1 MAGKKGAQIIKGDPV
16 ERAAE
21 EGALDQNINI
31 GVDEGMA
38 DMVLLDS
45 VKDENDIFARCPVTG
60 SLDFSKQLGKDTI
73 KALLEKLSDYTGNV
87 FLNPTGEGFIAVS
100 EAIADRFSVDDSK
113 WMDDPKELIW
123 RSALLAQLQAKLNAV
138 THFVK
143 DPAALDFVG
152 SMSDDE
158 KKVVAQRARQLAAEL
173 QDEALNEVD
182 SKTDEDNTRLRQ
194 AVENTKDRFMR
205 YTVTTEDAIQEGGLT
220 EGDVNELF
228 QGGE

>member
-1 MAGKKGAQIIKGDPV
+1 MAAKKGAQIIKGDPV

-31 GVDEGMA
+31 GVDDGMS

-45 VKDENDIFARCPVTG
+45 VKDENDIFSRCPVSG
-60 SLDFSKQLGKDTI
+60 SLDFAKQLGNDTI
-73 KALLEKLSDYTGNV
+73 KALLEKLAEYTGNV
-87 FLNPTGEGFIAVS
+87 FLNPTGEGFNALS
-100 EAIADRFSVDDSK
+100 EVVADRFTVDDAK

-143 DPAALDFVG
+143 DPSALDFGG
-152 SMSDDE
+152 SMSDED
-158 KKVVAQRARQLAAEL
+158 KKIVTQRARQLAAEL
-173 QDEALNEVD
+173 QDEALNEID
-182 SKTDEDNTRLRQ
+182 GKTEEAVGRLRR

-205 YTVTTEDAIQEGGLT
+205 YTVTTDDAIQEGGLT
-220 EGDVNELF
+220 ESDVNELF

>member
-1 MAGKKGAQIIKGDPV
+1 MAAKKGAQIIKGDPV
-16 ERAAE
+16 ARAAK

-31 GVDEGMA
+31 SVDEGMNN
-38 DMVLLDS
+38 MVFLDN

-60 SLDFSKQLGKDTI
+60 QLDFNKQLGKESL
-73 KALLEKLSDYTGNV
+73 KAILEKLADYTGNV
-87 FLNPTGEGFIAVS
+87 FLNPTGGGFMALS
-100 EAIADRFSVDDSK
+100 EAVADRFSVDDAK

-123 RSALLAQLQAKLNAV
+123 RSTLLAQLKAKLNAV
-138 THFVK
+138 QHFVK
-143 DPAALDFVG
+143 DPAALDFGG
-152 SMSDDE
+152 SMSDED

-173 QDEALNEVD
+173 QDEALNEID
-182 SKTDEDNTRLRQ
+182 GKTDEAFGHLRQ

-220 EGDVNELF
+220 ENDVNELF

>member
-1 MAGKKGAQIIKGDPV
+1 MAAKKGAQIIKGDPV

-21 EGALDQNINI
+21 EGALDQNVNI
-31 GVDEGMA
+31 GVDDGMS

-45 VKDENDIFARCPVTG
+45 VKDENDIFSRCPVSG
-60 SLDFSKQLGKDTI
+60 SLDFAKQLGNDTI
-73 KALLEKLSDYTGNV
+73 KALLEKLAEYTDNV
-87 FLNPTGEGFIAVS
+87 FLNPTGEGFNALS
-100 EAIADRFSVDDSK
+100 EVVADRFTVDDAK

-143 DPAALDFVG
+143 DPSALDFGG
-152 SMSDDE
+152 SMSDED
-158 KKVVAQRARQLAAEL
+158 KKIVAQRARQLAAEL
-173 QDEALNEVD
+173 QDEALNEID
-182 SKTDEDNTRLRQ
+182 GKTEEATTRLQR

-205 YTVTTEDAIQEGGLT
+205 YTVTTDDAIQEGGLT
-220 EGDVNELF
+220 ESDVNELF

>member
-1 MAGKKGAQIIKGDPV
+1 MAVKKGAQIIKGDPV

-31 GVDEGMA
+31 GVDDGMS

-45 VKDENDIFARCPVTG
+45 VKDENDIFSRCPVSG
-60 SLDFSKQLGKDTI
+60 SLDFAKQLGNDTI
-73 KALLEKLSDYTGNV
+73 KALLEKLAEYTDNV
-87 FLNPTGEGFIAVS
+87 FLNPTGEGFNALS
-100 EAIADRFSVDDSK
+100 EVVADRFTVDDAK

-143 DPAALDFVG
+143 DPSALDFGG
-152 SMSDDE
+152 SMSDED
-158 KKVVAQRARQLAAEL
+158 KKIVTQRARQLAAEL
-173 QDEALNEVD
+173 QDEALNEID
-182 SKTDEDNTRLRQ
+182 GKTEEAVGRLRR

-205 YTVTTEDAIQEGGLT
+205 YTVTTDDAIQEGGLT
-220 EGDVNELF
+220 ESDVNELF
-228 QGGE
+228 QGGK

>member
-1 MAGKKGAQIIKGDPV
+1 MAAKKGAQIIKGDPV

-31 GVDEGMA
+31 GVDDGMS

-45 VKDENDIFARCPVTG
+45 VKDENDIFSRCPVSG
-60 SLDFSKQLGKDTI
+60 SLDFAKQLGNDTI
-73 KALLEKLSDYTGNV
+73 KALLEKLAEYTDNV
-87 FLNPTGEGFIAVS
+87 FLNPTGEGFNALS
-100 EAIADRFSVDDSK
+100 EVVADRFAVDDAK

-123 RSALLAQLQAKLNAV
+123 RSALLAQLQAKLNAA

-143 DPAALDFVG
+143 DPSALDFGG
-152 SMSDDE
+152 SMSDED
-158 KKVVAQRARQLAAEL
+158 KKIVAQRARQLAAEL
-173 QDEALNEVD
+173 QDEALNEID
-182 SKTDEDNTRLRQ
+182 GKTEEANTRLRQ

-205 YTVTTEDAIQEGGLT
+205 YTVTTDDAIQEGGLT

-228 QGGE
+228 QGGK

>member
-1 MAGKKGAQIIKGDPV
+1 MAAKKGAQIIKGDPV

-21 EGALDQNINI
+21 EGALDQNVNI
-31 GVDEGMA
+31 GVDDGMS

-45 VKDENDIFARCPVTG
+45 VKDENDIFSRCPVSG
-60 SLDFSKQLGKDTI
+60 SLDFAKQLGGDTI
-73 KALLEKLSDYTGNV
+73 KALLEKLAEYTGNV
-87 FLNPTGEGFIAVS
+87 FLNPTGEGFNALS
-100 EAIADRFSVDDSK
+100 EVVADRFTVDDAK

-143 DPAALDFVG
+143 DPSALDFGG
-152 SMSDDE
+152 SMSDED
-158 KKVVAQRARQLAAEL
+158 KKIVTQRARQLAAEL
-173 QDEALNEVD
+173 QDEALNEID
-182 SKTDEDNTRLRQ
+182 GKTEEAVGRLRR

-205 YTVTTEDAIQEGGLT
+205 YTVTTDDAIQEGGLT
-220 EGDVNELF
+220 ESDVNELF

>member
-21 EGALDQNINI
+21 EGALDQNINV
-31 GVDEGMA
+31 GVDEGMS

-73 KALLEKLSDYTGNV
+73 KALLEKLTDYTGNV
-87 FLNPTGEGFIAVS
+87 FLNPTGEGFIALS

-113 WMDDPKELIW
+113 WIDDPKELIW

-152 SMSDDE
+152 SMSDEE
-158 KKVVAQRARQLAAEL
+158 KKIVAQRARQLSAEL
-173 QDEALNEVD
+173 QDEALNEID
-182 SKTDEDNTRLRQ
+182 SKTDEDNARLRQ

>member
-1 MAGKKGAQIIKGDPV
+1 MAAKKGAQIIKGDPV

-31 GVDEGMA
+31 GVDEGLG

-60 SLDFSKQLGKDTI
+60 SLDFAKQLGKDTM
-73 KALLEKLSDYTGNV
+73 KALLEKLTDYTGNV
-87 FLNPTGEGFIAVS
+87 FLNPTGEGFIALS
-100 EAIADRFSVDDSK
+100 EAIADRFSVDNAK
-113 WMDDPKELIW
+113 WIDDPKELIW

-143 DPAALDFVG
+143 DPAALDFGG
-152 SMSDDE
+152 SMSDED
-158 KKVVAQRARQLAAEL
+158 KKIVAQRARQLAAEL
-173 QDEALNEVD
+173 QDEALNKID
-182 SKTDEDNTRLRQ
+182 GGTDGDYKSLRQ

-205 YTVTTEDAIQEGGLT
+205 YTVTTDDAIQEGGLT